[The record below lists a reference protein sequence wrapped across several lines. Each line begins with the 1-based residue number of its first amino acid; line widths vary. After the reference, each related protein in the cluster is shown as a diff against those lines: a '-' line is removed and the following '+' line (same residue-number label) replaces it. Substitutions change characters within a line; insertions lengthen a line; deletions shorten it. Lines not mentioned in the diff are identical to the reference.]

1 MIAPVQAATVPD
13 KIRVLPKLRSIW
25 MPRPTVRRP
34 ANSTPI
40 PPINNTTIIKFTPG
54 CARNTRKPP
63 RQRYRHIVH
72 TANGQMWAQFPQKTP
87 LTHLNP
93 APKRQLG
100 TPSFFCF
107 AAIVALHQEN

>member
-13 KIRVLPKLRSIW
+13 RIRVLPKLRSIW

-54 CARNTRKPP
+54 CARNARKPP

-87 LTHLNP
+87 LTDLKSD
-93 APKRQLG
+93 PKHQLG
-100 TPSFFCF
+100 TPFFCF